1 MFSKNSKLSVLS
13 KLKFQLTIYMIFSP
27 NNLSFMNIDSNPK
40 RNSLPKFILQKETL
54 KKQEKYFKIAMKIDI
69 LAVHPKDSM

>member
-1 MFSKNSKLSVLS
+1 
-13 KLKFQLTIYMIFSP
+13 MIFSP